1 MWAWLTEPLQYGF
14 IRYAITVGMMVGIL
28 CSVVGSYLVVQ
39 RLSLLGDVIS
49 HAVLPGLV
57 IANFWGFD
65 LLLGAFLAGLL
76 STAVMT
82 WIQSQSQVNADSAM
96 ALTLVGFFA
105 LGVTLITVLES
116 QLDLRDLLFGDILG
130 VVTADLWQTG
140 AIALVIL
147 VLVKLFYKELLF
159 LTFDPQ
165 AMQALGLPVH
175 LLNLGLVSAITL
187 TIILG
192 MRAVGVVLVIALL
205 IGPPLTAYLLVKE
218 LHQVMIFG
226 GVLGAIASISGIYLS
241 YYLDWPSGPA
251 IVLVV
256 FTLFLGALLLNM
268 SQAVFIDHGTSGGR
282 R

>member
-226 GVLGAIASISGIYLS
+226 GILGAIASISGIYLS